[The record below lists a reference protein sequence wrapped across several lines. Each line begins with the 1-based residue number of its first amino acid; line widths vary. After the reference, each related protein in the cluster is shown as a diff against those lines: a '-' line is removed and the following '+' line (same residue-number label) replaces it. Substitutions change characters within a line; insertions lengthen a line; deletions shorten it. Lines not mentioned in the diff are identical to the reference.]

1 MELENIIINLSKS
14 LKKDTQ
20 CIVVSYDY
28 FSRIKKIKS
37 INSNLSRLEK
47 SQAALIKNSYFGTKY
62 IILINLCNK
71 AKAKGIREI
80 LVDCFK
86 KIKENDINSAA
97 FLMDSF
103 KRDINLRIFSK
114 IIAQELFRFVRSKKQ
129 RILKKVSFIA
139 GTEQGYKILEKN
151 IKGYLNHIKTNKGPF
166 LTVDAII
173 GYKKGIVLIKRANPP
188 LGWALP
194 GGFVDYGEKL
204 EKAVVREV
212 KEETGLD
219 FKSLKQFKAYSDNK
233 RDPRF
238 HTVSIVFTG
247 KGKGRLKAASDAK
260 DASVFTIKGNGSLL
274 NLPPDIAFDHKKII
288 KDYIK
293 DKRQKKKG

>member
-1 MELENIIINLSKS
+1 MKLENIIINLSKS
-14 LKKDTQ
+14 LKKDAQ

-28 FSRIKKIKS
+28 FSRIKKIKN
-37 INSNLSRLEK
+37 INNNLARLEK
-47 SQAALIKNSYFGTKY
+47 VQVALIKNSYFGTKY
-62 IILINLCNK
+62 IILINFCDK
-71 AKAKGIREI
+71 TKAKGIREI
-80 LVDCFK
+80 LVNCFK
-86 KIKENDINSAA
+86 KIKESDVSSVA

-103 KRDINLRIFSK
+103 KRNINFRIFSK

-129 RILKKVSFIA
+129 RILKKISFIA
-139 GTEQGYKILEKN
+139 GTEQSYKILEKN
-151 IKGYLNHIKTNKGPF
+151 IMGYLNHIKDNKGPF

-173 GYKKGIVLIKRANPP
+173 GYKKGIVLIQRTNPP

-204 EKAVVREV
+204 ESAVVREV

-247 KGKGRLKAASDAK
+247 KGEGRLKAGSDAK
-260 DASVFTIKGNGSLL
+260 DASVFTIKESDSLL
-274 NLPPDIAFDHKKII
+274 NLPPNIAFDHKKII

-293 DKRQKKKG
+293 DKKQKKKG